1 MRQHILQQLLSVRT
15 GEPFALRNLR
25 LPQGTVT
32 TTSLP
37 QVGDG
42 LLGADMV
49 IADGRIDW
57 LGPPASRDDLPNGI
71 DRARALAWP
80 GPVDCHTHLDKA
92 LVWQRSPNADG
103 TFDGA
108 SSSASRDAAVYHST
122 DDIRQRVDFA
132 LSTAF
137 AHGTTAIR
145 SHVDSGRSSFDLA
158 FATLCELAD
167 DWRDRITL
175 QVCPFV
181 GLDEDLDWIRE
192 VAERA
197 CHDHAGILS
206 VFVPANPELDRA
218 LDDVMA
224 IAGRYGLRLDFHADE
239 ILDPASRGL
248 DAIAR
253 AVLRNGFDR
262 PVLVGHCCAL
272 SVQPPPTLE
281 RTLERVARAGIGVVS
296 LPLCNAYLMDRRAGE
311 TPRYR
316 GCAPVHEMRKHGI
329 PVAIAS
335 DNVRDAF
342 YAYGDLDVPELFR
355 DAVRMMQ
362 LDHPLGDWAMAVT
375 TTAADLMGLAGRG
388 MLEPGAPADLILFT
402 ARNWSEFISRPLSD
416 RIVLRDG
423 HPIDATPPDFR
434 HLDDMEG
441 MRI

>member
-1 MRQHILQQLLSVRT
+1 MKQDAPRQLLSAQA

-25 LPQGTVT
+25 LPQGTVPMAG
-32 TTSLP
+32 LP

-57 LGPPASRDDLPNGI
+57 IGPPASRDDLPDGL
-71 DRARALAWP
+71 DMARAMAWP

-108 SSSASRDAAVYHST
+108 AASASRDAAAYHCAH
-122 DDIRQRVDFA
+122 DIRQRVDFA
-132 LSTAF
+132 LKTAF

-145 SHVDSGRSSFDLA
+145 SHVDSGRSSFGEA

-181 GLDEDLDWIRE
+181 SIEEDLDWVRD

-197 CHDHAGILS
+197 RRDHAGILS
-206 VFVPANPELDRA
+206 VFVPASSELDRA
-218 LDDVMA
+218 LDNVMA
-224 IAGRYGLRLDFHADE
+224 IAGRYGLELDLHADE
-239 ILDPASRGL
+239 ALDPASRGL

-253 AVLRNGFDR
+253 AVLRNGFER

-272 SVQPPPTLE
+272 SVQPPRTLE
-281 RTLERVARAGIGVVS
+281 RTLERVAKAGIGVVS
-296 LPLCNAYLMDRRAGE
+296 LPLCNAYLMDRRAGK

-342 YAYGDLDVPELFR
+342 YAYGDHDVPELFR

-375 TTAADLMGLAGRG
+375 TTAADLMGLPDRGR
-388 MLEPGAPADLILFT
+388 LEPGAPSDLILFT
-402 ARNWSEFISRPLSD
+402 ARNWGEFISRPLSD
-416 RIVLRDG
+416 RIVLRG
-423 HPIDATPPDFR
+423 GYPIDTTPPDYQ
-434 HLDDMEG
+434 HLDDMKG

>member
-1 MRQHILQQLLSVRT
+1 MIWNTPLQVLSTQT

-25 LPQGTVT
+25 LPEGTAPT
-32 TTSLP
+32 ARLP

-57 LGPPASRDDLPNGI
+57 LGPPASRDDLPRGL
-71 DRARALAWP
+71 DMARNMVWP
-80 GPVDCHTHLDKA
+80 GTVDCHTHLDKT

-103 TFDGA
+103 TFNGA
-108 SSSASRDAAVYHST
+108 AASAGRDAAAYHCA
-122 DDIRQRVDFA
+122 DDIRHRADFA
-132 LSTAF
+132 LSAAF

-145 SHVDSGRSSFDLA
+145 SHVDSGRSSFA
-158 FATLCELAD
+158 ETFATLCELAD

-181 GLDEDLDWIRE
+181 GIDEDADWIRH
-192 VAERA
+192 VAQRVR
-197 CHDHAGILS
+197 HDHAGVLS
-206 VFVPANPELDRA
+206 VFVPAHAQADRA

-224 IAGRYGLRLDFHADE
+224 IAGRHGLQLDFHADE
-239 ILDPASRGL
+239 VLDPASSGL

-272 SVQPPPTLE
+272 SVQPPQTLK
-281 RTLERVARAGIGVVS
+281 RTLERVAKAGIGVVS
-296 LPLCNAYLMDRRAGE
+296 LPLCNAYLMDRRAGM
-311 TPRYR
+311 TPRHR

-329 PVAIAS
+329 AVAIAS

-342 YAYGDLDVPELFR
+342 HAYGDHDVPELFR

-362 LDHPLGDWAMAVT
+362 LDHPLGDWAMTVT
-375 TTAADLMGLAGRG
+375 TTAADLIGLPSRGR
-388 MLEPGAPADLILFT
+388 LKPGAPADLIVFA
-402 ARNWSEFISRPLSD
+402 ARNWGEFVSRPLSD
-416 RIVLRDG
+416 RIVLRNG
-423 HPIDATPPDFR
+423 SAIDSTPPDYR
-434 HLDDMEG
+434 HLDDMKG